1 VPNLGKSLVTS
12 RFARQLNDSKLAAF
26 IIEGRAAD
34 HPLNTTRVPMPP
46 RGGRADFNDQHIA
59 DIVAYV
65 RGLSDP
71 KRLPPGP
78 LPQVEVVL
86 AELEAPPAAAPAAP
100 VAVAPAVSTPAPVAP
115 VQATTPVA
123 AVALD
128 PQAVTRGK
136 KAYLSCMACH
146 GKDAKGV
153 KNMGKGLIGNPFIT
167 GQSDDALMAF
177 IKKGRGPTDPGN
189 TTKVAM
195 PPKGGNPAMKDD
207 QIRDIVAYIRSL
219 QPGSTVASASAAPAK
234 PAAAPATPVAAAAPS
249 PVAAPTAPP
258 TPAPTPA
265 PVAAASP
272 APKPAAAPTKAA
284 IASAGDPISR
294 GKKAYLSCM
303 ACHGKNGTGVKN
315 MGKDLVN
322 SPFVAGLSDDALVDF
337 IKKGRGPTDPG
348 NTTKISMPPK
358 GGNPALKDDQIR
370 DIVAYLRSLRQSASA
385 E

>member
-1 VPNLGKSLVTS
+1 M
-12 RFARQLNDSKLAAF
+12 A
-26 IIEGRAAD
+26 
-34 HPLNTTRVPMPP
+34 
-46 RGGRADFNDQHIA
+46 
-59 DIVAYV
+59 
-65 RGLSDP
+65 
-71 KRLPPGP
+71 
-78 LPQVEVVL
+78 
-86 AELEAPPAAAPAAP
+86 
-100 VAVAPAVSTPAPVAP
+100 TPAPVASA
-115 VQATTPVA
+115 QATTPVA

-136 KAYLSCMACH
+136 KAYVSCMACD

-195 PPKGGNPAMKDD
+195 PPKGGNPAMKDE
-207 QIRDIVAYIRSL
+207 QIRDIVTYIRSL

-234 PAAAPATPVAAAAPS
+234 PATPAAPVASASPS
-249 PVAAPTAPP
+249 PVAPP
-258 TPAPTPA
+258 TPAPVPA

-272 APKPAAAPTKAA
+272 APKSTPAPTKSA
-284 IASAGDPISR
+284 IASAGDPIAR
-294 GKKAYLSCM
+294 GKKAYMSCL
-303 ACHGKNGTGVKN
+303 ACHGKDGTGVKN

-348 NTTKISMPPK
+348 NTTKIAMPPK
-358 GGNPALKDDQIR
+358 GGNPALKDEQIR
-370 DIVAYLRSLRQSASA
+370 DIVAYLRSLRQQSASA